1 MSGGAGEDDG
11 RARPHVVVRRAHQE
25 GHLAGLDHAVVHHG
39 LTADGNPLEAAQP
52 THPSTRFVDCS
63 DGTTGL
69 AVLHDGVAEYEV
81 VGGGRELA
89 VTLLRAT
96 GWLSRDDGA
105 NRPAAAGPAIPLP
118 EAQVQGPYRRRLA
131 LLPHHGTWE
140 AAGLPRAADD
150 LLLTLEVAAVHPGT
164 TRTTPAAGSRLSV
177 RGAEVTAVERRDGG
191 LELRAVRLATTPGVL
206 EVDLDGRRATG
217 DVVDIHGA
225 TLAPFPGAVAL
236 RPFEIVTVRVEDPA
250 EREVGP

>member
-1 MSGGAGEDDG
+1 M
-11 RARPHVVVRRAHQE
+11 
-25 GHLAGLDHAVVHHG
+25 
-39 LTADGNPLEAAQP
+39 
-52 THPSTRFVDCS
+52 
-63 DGTTGL
+63 
-69 AVLHDGVAEYEV
+69 
-81 VGGGRELA
+81 
-89 VTLLRAT
+89 
-96 GWLSRDDGA
+96 
-105 NRPAAAGPAIPLP
+105 
-118 EAQVQGPYRRRLA
+118 
-131 LLPHHGTWE
+131 
-140 AAGLPRAADD
+140 
-150 LLLTLEVAAVHPGT
+150 
-164 TRTTPAAGSRLSV
+164 